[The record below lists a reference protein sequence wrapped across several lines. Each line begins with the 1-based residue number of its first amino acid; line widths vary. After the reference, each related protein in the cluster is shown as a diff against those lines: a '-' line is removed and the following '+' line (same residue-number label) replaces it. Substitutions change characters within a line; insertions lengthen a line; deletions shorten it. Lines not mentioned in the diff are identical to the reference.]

1 MVKMNLDEKQLQIF
15 IDDLDKIIESV
26 SGYSVEKIDDK
37 ISTLK
42 KNFQNKIKDF
52 FNENRKLNIG
62 VIGQVKA
69 GKSSFLNTLLF
80 DGKEILPKAST
91 PKTATLT
98 KMEYSE
104 NNIIEIK
111 YYEQEDWNEIEERAS
126 LDCDEEIFTSA
137 RELVDLARKNGI
149 NTAEC
154 LRKGTER
161 LEFSTYD
168 ELVLCLND
176 YVGENG
182 KYTPIVESVTLYL
195 NKEEFKGISIVD
207 TPGLNDPIVSRTIR
221 TKEFMEV
228 CDVVFF
234 LSQAGSFLD
243 KSDWTL
249 LSSQLPQKGVKKLVL
264 IASKYDSGIRDVLK
278 KPTKDNPFR
287 KTGSSNV
294 DSIPDACKLIS
305 KKLKER
311 ARLKVEEFI
320 DDLKK
325 YGSEP
330 ELIEVIKQ
338 CAEPVLVSA
347 MVYNMSNKPE
357 SEYSSEELNVFNALK
372 TYSSNIIEDMR
383 LLGNIDE
390 VREIFNGAVKEKENL
405 LFEKSKTFV
414 PNALAELRT
423 ILNAGKEKAEKKVVV
438 LKNSDKESLDDQRK
452 IIEKQIS
459 NIKAD
464 ITSLFADLQTTVE
477 SEKGKAVHE
486 ISSISKDYTSV
497 REHTGTH
504 TRVGSYTTG
513 HLWWKETH
521 KYTYEEH
528 YSYFIAADAVDN
540 LTKYSLEAT
549 EHITEV
555 FTESIQLKDLKRR
568 LLNIV
573 VDNFDMGSE
582 KYDSGF
588 FKRIVDDTVTSI
600 EIPIFKIDCGDI
612 ISKISSQFTGELT
625 SSSDK
630 NALVVA
636 LGNAIDKING
646 IVADRLVE
654 AVKNFKGEL
663 KKTSDE
669 VQDKLLENINKEF
682 DELIAQCECKEK
694 EIAEYNKY
702 IEVLGNELAKL

>member
-1 MVKMNLDEKQLQIF
+1 MVTMNADDKQLQIF
-15 IDDLDKIIESV
+15 IEDLDKVIESV
-26 SGYSVEKIDDK
+26 SGYSVEKIDGK
-37 ISTLK
+37 ISALK
-42 KNFQNKIKDF
+42 KSFQNKIKDF

-111 YYEQEDWNEIEERAS
+111 YYDQEDWNEIEERAS

-137 RELVDLARKNGI
+137 RELVDLARKSGI
-149 NTAEC
+149 NTSKC
-154 LRKGTER
+154 LAKGTEK
-161 LEFSTYD
+161 LEFATYD
-168 ELVLCLND
+168 ELFLCLND

-195 NKEEFKGISIVD
+195 NKEEFKGLSIVD

-234 LSQAGSFLD
+234 LSQSGSFLD

-278 KPTKDNPFR
+278 KPTTDNPFR
-287 KTGSSNV
+287 KSSDNSV
-294 DSIPDACKLIS
+294 DNIPDACKLIS

-311 ARLKVEEFI
+311 AKLKVEEFI

-338 CAEPVLVSA
+338 CTEPVLVSA

-357 SEYSSEELNVFNALK
+357 SEYNSEELNVFNALK
-372 TYSSNIIEDMR
+372 KYSSNIVEDMR

-390 VREIFNGAVKEKENL
+390 VREIFNGVVEEKEEL
-405 LFEKSKTFV
+405 LFEKSKTFI
-414 PNALAELRT
+414 PNALAELRM
-423 ILNAGKEKAEKKVVV
+423 ILTASKEKAEKKVVV
-438 LKNSDKESLDDQRK
+438 LKNSDKESLDNQRK

-464 ITSLFADLQTTVE
+464 IGSLFADLQTTVE

-486 ISSISKDYTSV
+486 ISSITKDYTSV
-497 REHTGTH
+497 REHSGTH

-513 HLWWKETH
+513 HLWWKKRQT
-521 KYTYEEH
+521 YTYEEH

-540 LTKYSLEAT
+540 LRKYSLEAT
-549 EHITEV
+549 EHIAEV
-555 FTESIQLKDLKRR
+555 FTESIQLRDLKRR

-646 IVADRLVE
+646 IVVDRLVE
-654 AVKNFKGEL
+654 GVKNFKGDLQE
-663 KKTSDE
+663 TSDE
-669 VQDKLLENINKEF
+669 VQNKLLENINKEF
-682 DELIAQCECKEK
+682 DELLAQCECKEK
-694 EIAEYNKY
+694 EIAEYNRY
-702 IEVLGNELAKL
+702 IEALGNELAKL